1 MSNDHGND
9 PASAH
14 SGDHGHTFSANK
26 IFITLFIL
34 TAAEVLWGAFLFK
47 HSGHLVK
54 WGGLIVFAFW
64 KGSLIYTYFMHMKF
78 EGWIVKC
85 LIAPTPFLI
94 AVVVF
99 ALMPDVSNNS
109 HLVYPVG
116 SQLDKTN
123 QHPGKIVPMSV
134 FDSAHPDS
142 KAEAPE
148 HP

>member
-1 MSNDHGND
+1 MTNDHGND
-9 PASAH
+9 PAAAH
-14 SGDHGHTFSANK
+14 ADDHGHGFSANK
-26 IFITLFIL
+26 IFITLFLL
-34 TAAEVLWGAFLFK
+34 TAAEVAWGALLFK
-47 HSGHLVK
+47 HSPHLVK

-116 SQLDKTN
+116 SQLDKSN
-123 QHPGKIVPMSV
+123 QHPGKVVAM
-134 FDSAHPDS
+134 DNEKHDES
-142 KAEAPE
+142 KAESPE

>member
-1 MSNDHGND
+1 MSKDHATEQ
-9 PASAH
+9 AS
-14 SGDHGHTFSANK
+14 DHGHATFSANK
-26 IFITLFIL
+26 IFVTLFIL

-85 LIAPTPFLI
+85 LIAPTPILI

-99 ALMPDVSNNS
+99 ALMPDVSNND

-116 SQLDKTN
+116 SQLDKSN
-123 QHPGKIVPMSV
+123 QHPGKVVPMENAPKHSE
-134 FDSAHPDS
+134 S
-142 KAEAPE
+142 EAAE